1 MKTKY
6 FWHSVRSAIQNLLQ
20 AKSITRAKKKGET
33 VICRHWGIRKSV
45 KIFALNPTSV
55 GLSTPLRKGVGL
67 KKRRESSWEHYIYHY
82 IISTTAQRIP
92 RTNIDGV
99 KPSYKSWH
107 LSHKWVGRA
116 LSSTLPLED
125 RKANIW
131 YGRDARRNFEL
142 YIKDKMAT
150 TNPASKKA

>member
-6 FWHSVRSAIQNLLQ
+6 FWHSVRSAIQKG
-20 AKSITRAKKKGET
+20 KSINRAKKKGET
-33 VICRHWGIRKSV
+33 AICRHWGIRKSV

-67 KKRRESSWEHYIYHY
+67 KKGENRAGDMCY

-131 YGRDARRNFEL
+131 YGRDASRNFEL

>member
-6 FWHSVRSAIQNLLQ
+6 FLHSVRSAIQNLLQ
-20 AKSITRAKKKGET
+20 AKSITPAKKKGET
-33 VICRHWGIRKSV
+33 AIRRHWGIRKSG

-55 GLSTPLRKGVGL
+55 GLSTPLRKGIGL
-67 KKRRESSWEHYIYHY
+67 KKKERIELGTCV
-82 IISTTAQRIP
+82 ISLALRHSVHQEQILTVSNLPI
-92 RTNIDGV
+92 
-99 KPSYKSWH
+99 
-107 LSHKWVGRA
+107 SHGTCHIR

-131 YGRDARRNFEL
+131 YGRDASRNFEL
-142 YIKDKMAT
+142 NIKDKMAT